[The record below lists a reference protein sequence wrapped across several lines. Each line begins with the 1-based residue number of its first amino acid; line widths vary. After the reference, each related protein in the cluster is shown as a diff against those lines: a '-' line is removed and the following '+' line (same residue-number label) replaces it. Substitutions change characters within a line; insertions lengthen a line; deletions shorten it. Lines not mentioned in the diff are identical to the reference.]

1 MPDKTKRR
9 KAIPRR
15 ALPSATD
22 GKARLIGIGF
32 ICLALFCFALLDTT
46 AKWLTGQMDTVQVV
60 WARYASHFILSF
72 LFVNP
77 WTTPGL
83 LRTSRPWLQLGRS
96 ALLVCST
103 FFNFVALRY
112 LQLDQTAALMF
123 TTPFFIAVLAGPL
136 LGEWIGWRRWVAIM
150 VGFAGVLLVTRPG
163 AGGIHPAA
171 IFSLISAVCYALY
184 NITTRMLASYDSTQ
198 TTLFYSSL
206 VGFLAASVP
215 VAFFW
220 TPPAGPSAIAGMVA
234 IGAFGWIGHWLLIAA
249 HRQAPAP
256 VLAPFIYFQI
266 VWMAAA
272 GFFVFGDLP
281 SGWTLAG
288 AAVVIACGLYLL
300 NRERKMRAVQS
311 IKAQTGE

>member
-1 MPDKTKRR
+1 
-9 KAIPRR
+9 
-15 ALPSATD
+15 
-22 GKARLIGIGF
+22 
-32 ICLALFCFALLDTT
+32 
-46 AKWLTGQMDTVQVV
+46 
-60 WARYASHFILSF
+60 
-72 LFVNP
+72 
-77 WTTPGL
+77 
-83 LRTSRPWLQLGRS
+83 
-96 ALLVCST
+96 
-103 FFNFVALRY
+103 
-112 LQLDQTAALMF
+112 
-123 TTPFFIAVLAGPL
+123 
-136 LGEWIGWRRWVAIM
+136 
-150 VGFAGVLLVTRPG
+150 VLLVTRPG

-171 IFSLISAVCYALY
+171 IFSLMSAVCYALY

-215 VAFFW
+215 VPFVW
-220 TPPAGPSAIAGMVA
+220 TPPANSSVIVGMIA

-300 NRERKMRAVQS
+300 NRERKMRAEDS
-311 IKAQTGE
+311 IKAQVGE